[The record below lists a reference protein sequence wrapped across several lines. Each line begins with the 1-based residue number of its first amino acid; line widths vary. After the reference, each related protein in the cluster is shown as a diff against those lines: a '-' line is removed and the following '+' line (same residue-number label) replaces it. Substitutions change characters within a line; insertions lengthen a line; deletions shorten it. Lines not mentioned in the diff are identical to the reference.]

1 MRKRMLVAVAV
12 ASLLTIAATGCRGAS
27 DDVIEHGDDAVRH
40 GDDAVR
46 HGDDAGGSEPGS
58 VQIPQA
64 DPRDAVDAACR
75 ARNSS
80 EVNNSDT
87 DEADGNTYAD
97 GVCS

>member
-12 ASLLTIAATGCRGAS
+12 ASLLTIAATGCRGAA
-27 DDVIEHGDDAVRH
+27 DDVIEH